1 MSQPRRATQP
11 GLDGGQV
18 GIPGNFPQ
26 RLLRLKDRSG
36 LTWDGMAAAL
46 GVDTRQLLRWR
57 RGGSPSGGSMLALA
71 RLAASVPGG
80 LADLLGEEADPERR
94 LGGK

>member
-1 MSQPRRATQP
+1 MSRGRKATQP
-11 GLDGGQV
+11 VPAGSQAQ
-18 GIPGNFPQ
+18 IPGDFPQ

-57 RGGSPSGGSMLALA
+57 RGASPSGGAMFSLA

-80 LADLLGEEADPERR
+80 MADLLGEEPAADAQH
-94 LGGK
+94 GNK

>member
-1 MSQPRRATQP
+1 MSRRRSATQP
-11 GLDGGQV
+11 GLVAGQAR
-18 GIPGNFPQ
+18 IPGNFPQ

-57 RGGSPSGGSMLALA
+57 RGASPSGGSMLALA

-80 LADLLGEEADPERR
+80 LADLLGEEADPESR

>member
-1 MSQPRRATQP
+1 MSRRRGATQP
-11 GLDGGQV
+11 GLTGGQAQ
-18 GIPGNFPQ
+18 IPHNFPQ
-26 RLLRLKDRSG
+26 RLLRLKDRCG

-57 RGGSPSGGSMLALA
+57 RGASPSGGAMFSLA

-80 LADLLGEEADPERR
+80 MADLLGEEPAADAHDGSE
-94 LGGK
+94 